1 MLQYIVP
8 ATGLLF
14 TLENILW
21 INIGVFV
28 GSVFAA
34 IPGLSVI
41 LCVILFLPVTYTMT
55 AIPGMMFL
63 LGIYC
68 AGGYGG
74 SVSAILI
81 NTPGTPHAA
90 ATMLDGHP
98 LSRQGRTKVALKI
111 ALYAST
117 FGGVFSALMLLFLGP
132 QVAKIAAQ
140 LGTAEY
146 FMVCVFGLTII
157 AGVSGKSII
166 RGLVSACL
174 GLLISCVGTDPMTSY
189 DRFTFGIPRLYLGL
203 DLAVCLIGLFALVE
217 ILAKAEKKLGELR
230 LDTAKM
236 HDDGKITRQ
245 EFKRMIRPVL
255 MSSLIGVMVGIVP
268 GTGASEASWFSYNTA
283 KNLSKHPEEFG
294 KGSVEGIAA
303 AESANNAVTD
313 ATLIPL
319 LTLGIPGDGT
329 VAIMLSA
336 LMINGLNPGLSL
348 FTTDGDIMYAIMLGL
363 ILVNIFMLIQGKF
376 LTTLFAKV
384 VSIPQEILT
393 PIIVIFCFAG
403 AYSVNENYF
412 DVAVALVFGA
422 LAWVLRKLD
431 LPPVPI
437 LLGLVL
443 GRMTETN
450 FRRALLISNGD
461 PSIFL
466 QSIYCKI
473 FLALI
478 IIAVAAIVRGKLKEQ
493 KAAKIAAAA
502 QKENN

>member
-1 MLQYIVP
+1 MLQYIAP

-21 INIGVFV
+21 INLGVFI

-41 LCVILFLPVTYTMT
+41 LCVILFLPVTYSMT

-98 LSRQGRTKVALKI
+98 LSEKGRTKAALKI

-117 FGGVFSALMLLFLGP
+117 FGGIFSALMLLFLGP
-132 QVAKIAAQ
+132 QVARVAAQ

-157 AGVSGKSII
+157 AGVSGKSMIK
-166 RGLVSACL
+166 GLISACL
-174 GLLISCVGTDPMTSY
+174 GLLISCVGSDPMTSY
-189 DRFTFGIPRLYLGL
+189 DRFTFGVSRLYLGL

-217 ILAKAEKKLGELR
+217 IMSKAEKR
-230 LDTAKM
+230 LDRLNLDTTQIK
-236 HDDGKITRQ
+236 DDGVITK
-245 EFKRMIRPVL
+245 EEYKRMARPVL
-255 MSSLIGVMVGIVP
+255 LSSIIGVMVGIIP

-283 KNLSKHPEEFG
+283 KNMSKHPEEFG
-294 KGSVEGIAA
+294 HGSVEGIAA
-303 AESANNAVTD
+303 AESANNAVTG

-348 FTTDGDIMYAIMLGL
+348 FTSDGDIMYAIMLGL
-363 ILVNIFMLIQGKF
+363 ILVNLFMLLQGKF
-376 LTTLFAKV
+376 LTKLFAKV

-403 AYSVNENYF
+403 AYSVNKNYF
-412 DVAVALVFGA
+412 DVSVALVFA
-422 LAWVLRKLD
+422 VIAWVLRKLD
-431 LPPVPI
+431 MPAVPI
-437 LLGLVL
+437 LLGMVL
-443 GRMTETN
+443 GNMTETN
-450 FRRALLISNGD
+450 FRRALLISDGS
-461 PSIFL
+461 PSIFFS
-466 QSIYCKI
+466 SIYCII
-473 FLALI
+473 FLVLI
-478 IIAVAAIVRGKLKEQ
+478 VVAVGAIVRGKLKERQ
-493 KAAKIAAAA
+493 AA
-502 QKENN
+502 QTAGKEH

>member
-1 MLQYIVP
+1 MLQYIIP

-21 INIGVFV
+21 INIGVFI

-41 LCVILFLPVTYTMT
+41 LCVILFLPVTYSMT

-98 LSRQGRTKVALKI
+98 LSQQGRTKVALKI

-157 AGVSGKSII
+157 AGVSGKSMIK
-166 RGLVSACL
+166 GLISACL
-174 GLLISCVGTDPMTSY
+174 GLLISCVGSDPMTSY
-189 DRFTFGIPRLYLGL
+189 DRFTFGISRLYLGL
-203 DLAVCLIGLFALVE
+203 DLAICLIGLFALVE
-217 ILAKAEKKLGELR
+217 IMAKAERR
-230 LDTAKM
+230 LDRLNLDTTQIK
-236 HDDGKITRQ
+236 DDGVITKA
-245 EFKRMIRPVL
+245 EYKRMARPVL
-255 MSSLIGVMVGIVP
+255 ISSIIGVLVGIIP

-283 KNLSKHPEEFG
+283 KNMSKHPEEFG
-294 KGSVEGIAA
+294 HGSVEGIAA
-303 AESANNAVTD
+303 AESANNAVTG

-348 FTTDGDIMYAIMLGL
+348 FTTQGDIMYAIMLGL
-363 ILVNIFMLIQGKF
+363 ILVNIFMCLQGKF
-376 LTTLFAKV
+376 LTSLFAKV

-412 DVAVALVFGA
+412 DVGVALIFGA
-422 LAWVLRKLD
+422 LAWILRKLE

-443 GRMTETN
+443 GSMTETN
-450 FRRALLISNGD
+450 FRRALLISNGS
-461 PSIFL
+461 PSIFFS
-466 QSIYCKI
+466 SIYCII
-473 FLALI
+473 FLVLI
-478 IIAVAAIVRGKLKEQ
+478 VAAVGTIVRGKVKER
-493 KAAKIAAAA
+493 KAAT
-502 QKENN
+502 QKED

>member
-1 MLQYIVP
+1 
-8 ATGLLF
+8 
-14 TLENILW
+14 
-21 INIGVFV
+21 
-28 GSVFAA
+28 
-34 IPGLSVI
+34 
-41 LCVILFLPVTYTMT
+41 MT

-98 LSRQGRTKVALKI
+98 LSEKGRTKAALKI

-117 FGGVFSALMLLFLGP
+117 FGGIFSALMLLFLGP
-132 QVAKIAAQ
+132 QVARVAAQ

-157 AGVSGKSII
+157 AGVSGKSMIK
-166 RGLVSACL
+166 GLISACL
-174 GLLISCVGTDPMTSY
+174 GLLISCVGSDPMTSY
-189 DRFTFGIPRLYLGL
+189 DRFTFGVSRLYLGL

-217 ILAKAEKKLGELR
+217 IMSKAEKR
-230 LDTAKM
+230 LDRLNLDATQIK
-236 HDDGKITRQ
+236 DDGVITK
-245 EFKRMIRPVL
+245 EEYKRMARPVL
-255 MSSLIGVMVGIVP
+255 LSSIIGVMVGIIP

-283 KNLSKHPEEFG
+283 KNMSKHPEEFG
-294 KGSVEGIAA
+294 HGSVEGIAA
-303 AESANNAVTD
+303 AESANNAVTG

-348 FTTDGDIMYAIMLGL
+348 FTTQGDIMYAIMLGL
-363 ILVNIFMLIQGKF
+363 ILVNIFMLLQGKF
-376 LTTLFAKV
+376 LTSLFAKV

-412 DVAVALVFGA
+412 DVGIALIFGM
-422 LAWVLRKLD
+422 LAWILRKLE

-443 GRMTETN
+443 GSMTETN
-450 FRRALLISNGD
+450 FRRALLISNGS
-461 PSIFL
+461 PKIFFSSVYCIIFL
-466 QSIYCKI
+466 VLIL
-473 FLALI
+473 LA
-478 IIAVAAIVRGKLKEQ
+478 VGTIVRGKMKERN
-493 KAAKIAAAA
+493 A
-502 QKENN
+502 QKEA

>member
-1 MLQYIVP
+1 MLQYIAP

-21 INIGVFV
+21 INIGVFI

-41 LCVILFLPVTYTMT
+41 LCVILFLPVTYSMT

-98 LSRQGRTKVALKI
+98 LSEKGRTKAALKI

-117 FGGVFSALMLLFLGP
+117 FGGIFSALMLLFLGP
-132 QVAKIAAQ
+132 QVARVAAQ

-157 AGVSGKSII
+157 AGVSGKSMIK
-166 RGLVSACL
+166 GLISACL
-174 GLLISCVGTDPMTSY
+174 GLLISCVGSDPMTSY
-189 DRFTFGIPRLYLGL
+189 DRFTFGVSRLYLGL

-217 ILAKAEKKLGELR
+217 IMSKAEKRLDRLN
-230 LDTAKM
+230 LDTAQIK
-236 HDDGKITRQ
+236 DDGVITKS
-245 EFKRMIRPVL
+245 EYKRMVRPVL
-255 MSSLIGVMVGIVP
+255 LSSIIGVMVGIIP

-283 KNLSKHPEEFG
+283 KNMSKHPEEFG
-294 KGSVEGIAA
+294 HGSVEGIAA
-303 AESANNAVTD
+303 AESANNAVTG

-348 FTTDGDIMYAIMLGL
+348 FTTQGDIMYAIMLGL
-363 ILVNIFMLIQGKF
+363 ILVNIFMLLQGKF
-376 LTTLFAKV
+376 LTSLFAKV

-412 DVAVALVFGA
+412 DVGIALIFGI
-422 LAWVLRKLD
+422 LAWILRKLE

-443 GRMTETN
+443 GSMTETN
-450 FRRALLISNGD
+450 FRRALLISNGN
-461 PSIFL
+461 PKIFFSSVYCIIFL
-466 QSIYCKI
+466 VLIL
-473 FLALI
+473 LA
-478 IIAVAAIVRGKLKEQ
+478 VGTIVRGKMKERST
-493 KAAKIAAAA
+493 
-502 QKENN
+502 QKEA

>member
-1 MLQYIVP
+1 MLEFIGP
-8 ATGLLF
+8 ASGLLF
-14 TLENILW
+14 TIENILW
-21 INIGVFV
+21 INIGVFI

-34 IPGLSVI
+34 IPGLTVI
-41 LCVILFLPVTYTMT
+41 LCVILFLPFTYQMT

-98 LSRQGRTKVALKI
+98 LSEQGRTKAALKI

-132 QVAKIAAQ
+132 QVARVAAQ

-146 FMVCVFGLTII
+146 FMVCLFGLTII
-157 AGVSGKSII
+157 AGVSGKSMIKGII
-166 RGLVSACL
+166 SACI
-174 GLLISCVGTDPMTSY
+174 GLLLSCVGTDPMTGY
-189 DRFTFGIPRLYLGL
+189 DRLTFGIGRLYMGL

-217 ILAKAEKKLGELR
+217 ILAKAELKPDALH
-230 LDTAKM
+230 LDTKKM
-236 HDDGKITRQ
+236 EDNGVITK
-245 EFKRMIRPVL
+245 EEYKRIVRPVL
-255 MSSLIGVMVGIVP
+255 LSSLIGSLVGIIP

-283 KNLSKHPEEFG
+283 KNMSKHPEEFG
-294 KGSVEGIAA
+294 HGSVEGIAA
-303 AESANNAVTD
+303 AESANNAVTG

-363 ILVNIFMLIQGKF
+363 ILVNLFMLLQGRF
-376 LTTLFAKV
+376 LTRLFAKV

-403 AYSVNENYF
+403 AYSVNKNYF
-412 DVAVALVFGA
+412 DVAVALVFA
-422 LAWVLRKLD
+422 IIAWVLRKLD
-431 LPPVPI
+431 MPAVPI
-437 LLGLVL
+437 LLGMVL
-443 GRMTETN
+443 GNMTETN
-450 FRRALLISNGD
+450 FRRALLISNGN
-461 PSIFL
+461 PSIFFS
-466 QSIYCKI
+466 SIYCII
-473 FLALI
+473 FLVLI
-478 IIAVAAIVRGKLKEQ
+478 VVAVGTIVRGKLNER
-493 KAAKIAAAA
+493 KAAQTAG
-502 QKENN
+502 KEH

>member
-1 MLQYIVP
+1 MMQYIVP

-98 LSRQGRTKVALKI
+98 LSEQGRTKAALKI

-132 QVAKIAAQ
+132 QVAKVAAQ

-146 FMVCVFGLTII
+146 FIVCVFGLTII

-166 RGLVSACL
+166 RGLISACL

-189 DRFTFGIPRLYLGL
+189 DRFTFGISRLYLGL
-203 DLAVCLIGLFALVE
+203 DLAICLIGLFALVE
-217 ILAKAEKKLGELR
+217 ILAKAEKRLGSLN
-230 LDTAKM
+230 LDTTKIK
-236 HDDGKITRQ
+236 DDGKITR
-245 EFKRMIRPVL
+245 EEYKRMARPVI
-255 MSSLIGVMVGIVP
+255 MSSIIGVMVGIIP

-283 KNLSKHPEEFG
+283 KNLSRHPEEFG
-294 KGSVEGIAA
+294 HGSVEGIAA
-303 AESANNAVTD
+303 AESANNAVTG

-348 FTTDGDIMYAIMLGL
+348 FTTDGDIMYAIRLGL
-363 ILVNIFMLIQGKF
+363 ILVNLFMLLQGKF

-412 DVAVALVFGA
+412 DVGVALIFGV

-443 GRMTETN
+443 GSMTETN
-450 FRRALLISNGD
+450 FRRALLISDGS
-461 PSIFL
+461 PSIFF

-478 IIAVAAIVRGKLKEQ
+478 VVALAAIIRGKLKEA
-493 KAAKIAAAA
+493 KAAKAAV
-502 QKENN
+502 QKEDN

>member
-98 LSRQGRTKVALKI
+98 LSRQGRTKAALKI

-174 GLLISCVGTDPMTSY
+174 GLLISCIGTDPMTSY

-303 AESANNAVTD
+303 AESANNAVTG

-461 PSIFL
+461 ASIFL

>member
-1 MLQYIVP
+1 MMQYLIP
-8 ATGLLF
+8 ATELLF

-21 INIGVFV
+21 INIGVFI

-41 LCVILFLPVTYTMT
+41 LCVILFLPVTYTMS

-98 LSRQGRTKVALKI
+98 LSKQGRTKAALKI

-132 QVAKIAAQ
+132 QVARMAAK
-140 LGTAEY
+140 LGTPEY

-166 RGLVSACL
+166 HGLISACL
-174 GLLISCVGTDPMTSY
+174 GLFISCIGSDPMTSY
-189 DRFTFGIPRLYLGL
+189 DRFTFGISRLYLGM

-217 ILAKAEKKLGELR
+217 IMAKSERR
-230 LDTAKM
+230 LDSLKLDAAKIK
-236 HDDGKITRQ
+236 DDGKITK
-245 EFKRMIRPVL
+245 EEYKRMIRPVI
-255 MSSLIGVMVGIVP
+255 MSSIIGSLVGIIP
-268 GTGASEASWFSYNTA
+268 GTGASEASWFSYSQA
-283 KNLSKHPEEFG
+283 KNMSKHPEEFG
-294 KGSVEGIAA
+294 HGSVEGIAA
-303 AESANNAVTD
+303 AESANNAVTG

-363 ILVNIFMLIQGKF
+363 ILVNLFMLLQGKF
-376 LTTLFAKV
+376 LTSLFAKV

-403 AYSVNENYF
+403 AYSVNGNYF
-412 DVAVALVFGA
+412 DVGIALVFA
-422 LAWVLRKLD
+422 VLAWILRKLD
-431 LPPVPI
+431 LPAVPI
-437 LLGLVL
+437 LLGMVL
-443 GRMTETN
+443 GSMTETN
-450 FRRALLISNGD
+450 FRRALLISNGN
-461 PSIFL
+461 PGIFFSSIF
-466 QSIYCKI
+466 CWI
-473 FLALI
+473 FVALI
-478 IIAVAAIVRGKLKEQ
+478 IFAVAAIVRGKIKEQ
-493 KAAKIAAAA
+493 KAAKGAR
-502 QKENN
+502 

>member
-1 MLQYIVP
+1 MLQYIAP

-21 INIGVFV
+21 INIGVFI

-41 LCVILFLPVTYTMT
+41 LCVILFLPVTYSMT

-98 LSRQGRTKVALKI
+98 LSEQGRTKAALKI

-117 FGGVFSALMLLFLGP
+117 FGGIFSALMLLFLGP
-132 QVAKIAAQ
+132 QVARVAAQ

-157 AGVSGKSII
+157 AGVSGKSMIK
-166 RGLVSACL
+166 GLISACL
-174 GLLISCVGTDPMTSY
+174 GLLISCVGSDPMTSY
-189 DRFTFGIPRLYLGL
+189 DRFTFGVSRLYLGL

-217 ILAKAEKKLGELR
+217 IMSKAEKRLDRLN
-230 LDTAKM
+230 LDTAQIK
-236 HDDGKITRQ
+236 DDGVITKS
-245 EFKRMIRPVL
+245 EYKRMVRPVL
-255 MSSLIGVMVGIVP
+255 LSSIIGVMVGIIP

-283 KNLSKHPEEFG
+283 KNMSKHPEEFG
-294 KGSVEGIAA
+294 HGSVEGIAA
-303 AESANNAVTD
+303 AESANNAVTG

-348 FTTDGDIMYAIMLGL
+348 FTTQGDIMYAIMLGL
-363 ILVNIFMLIQGKF
+363 ILVNIFMLLQGKF
-376 LTTLFAKV
+376 LTSLFAKV

-412 DVAVALVFGA
+412 DVGIALIFGI
-422 LAWVLRKLD
+422 LAWILRKLE

-443 GRMTETN
+443 GSMTETN
-450 FRRALLISNGD
+450 FRRALLISNGN
-461 PSIFL
+461 PKIFFSSVYCIIFL
-466 QSIYCKI
+466 VLIL
-473 FLALI
+473 LA
-478 IIAVAAIVRGKLKEQ
+478 VGTIVRGKMKERN
-493 KAAKIAAAA
+493 A
-502 QKENN
+502 QKEE

>member
-1 MLQYIVP
+1 
-8 ATGLLF
+8 
-14 TLENILW
+14 
-21 INIGVFV
+21 
-28 GSVFAA
+28 
-34 IPGLSVI
+34 
-41 LCVILFLPVTYTMT
+41 
-55 AIPGMMFL
+55 
-63 LGIYC
+63 
-68 AGGYGG
+68 
-74 SVSAILI
+74 
-81 NTPGTPHAA
+81 
-90 ATMLDGHP
+90 MLDGHP
-98 LSRQGRTKVALKI
+98 LSRQGRTKAALKI

-303 AESANNAVTD
+303 AESANNAVTG

-461 PSIFL
+461 ASIFL

-502 QKENN
+502 QKEND

>member
-1 MLQYIVP
+1 MLEHIIP

-21 INIGVFV
+21 INIGVFI

-41 LCVILFLPVTYTMT
+41 LCVILFLPVTYSMT

-98 LSRQGRTKVALKI
+98 LSEQGRTKAALKI

-132 QVAKIAAQ
+132 QVAKVAAQ

-157 AGVSGKSII
+157 AGVSGKSMIK
-166 RGLVSACL
+166 GLISACL
-174 GLLISCVGTDPMTSY
+174 GLLISCVGSDPMTSY
-189 DRFTFGIPRLYLGL
+189 DRFTFGISRLYLGL
-203 DLAVCLIGLFALVE
+203 DLAICLIGLFALVE
-217 ILAKAEKKLGELR
+217 IMAKAERR
-230 LDTAKM
+230 LDRLNLDTTQIK
-236 HDDGKITRQ
+236 DDGVITKA
-245 EFKRMIRPVL
+245 EYKRMARPVL
-255 MSSLIGVMVGIVP
+255 ISSIIGVMVGIIP

-283 KNLSKHPEEFG
+283 KNMSKHPEEFG
-294 KGSVEGIAA
+294 HGSVEGIAA
-303 AESANNAVTD
+303 AESANNAVTG

-348 FTTDGDIMYAIMLGL
+348 FTTQGDIMYAIMLGL
-363 ILVNIFMLIQGKF
+363 ILVNLFMCLQGKF

-403 AYSVNENYF
+403 AYSVNGNYF
-412 DVAVALVFGA
+412 DVGVALIFGI
-422 LAWVLRKLD
+422 LAWVLRKLE

-443 GRMTETN
+443 GSMTETN
-450 FRRALLISNGD
+450 FRRALLISNGN
-461 PSIFL
+461 PSIFF
-466 QSIYCKI
+466 SSVYCII
-473 FLALI
+473 FLVLI
-478 IIAVAAIVRGKLKEQ
+478 VAAVGTIVRGKMNEK
-493 KAAKIAAAA
+493 KASA
-502 QKENN
+502 QKEDEHHAQ

>member
-98 LSRQGRTKVALKI
+98 LSRQGRTKAALKI

-174 GLLISCVGTDPMTSY
+174 GLLISCIGTDPMTSY

-245 EFKRMIRPVL
+245 EYKRMIRPVL
-255 MSSLIGVMVGIVP
+255 MSSIIGVMVGIIP

-294 KGSVEGIAA
+294 HGSVEGIAA
-303 AESANNAVTD
+303 AESANNAVTG

-363 ILVNIFMLIQGKF
+363 ILVNLFMFIQGRF

-412 DVAVALVFGA
+412 DVAVALVFGV
-422 LAWVLRKLD
+422 LAWILRKLD

-461 PSIFL
+461 ASIFL

>member
-1 MLQYIVP
+1 MLEFIGP
-8 ATGLLF
+8 ASGLLF
-14 TLENILW
+14 TLENIFW
-21 INIGVFV
+21 INIGVFI

-34 IPGLSVI
+34 IPGLTVI
-41 LCVILFLPVTYTMT
+41 LCVILFLPLTYQMT

-98 LSRQGRTKVALKI
+98 LSKQGRTKAALKI

-117 FGGVFSALMLLFLGP
+117 FGGIFSALMLLFLGP
-132 QVAKIAAQ
+132 QVARVAAQ

-146 FMVCVFGLTII
+146 FMVCLFGLTII
-157 AGVSGKSII
+157 AGVSGKSMIKGII
-166 RGLVSACL
+166 SACI
-174 GLLISCVGTDPMTSY
+174 GLLLSCIGTDPMTGY
-189 DRFTFGIPRLYLGL
+189 DRLTFGIGRLYMGL

-217 ILAKAEKKLGELR
+217 ILAKAELKPDALR
-230 LDTAKM
+230 LDAKKM
-236 HDDGKITRQ
+236 EDNGVITK
-245 EFKRMIRPVL
+245 EEYKRIARPVL
-255 MSSLIGVMVGIVP
+255 LSSIIGSLVGIIP

-283 KNLSKHPEEFG
+283 KNMSKHPEEFG
-294 KGSVEGIAA
+294 HGSVEGIAA
-303 AESANNAVTD
+303 AEAANNAVTG

-363 ILVNIFMLIQGKF
+363 ILVNLFMLLQGKF
-376 LTTLFAKV
+376 LTRLFAKV

-393 PIIVIFCFAG
+393 PVIVIFCFAG
-403 AYSVNENYF
+403 AYSVNKNYF
-412 DVAVALVFGA
+412 DVAVALVFA
-422 LAWVLRKLD
+422 IIAWVLRKLD
-431 LPPVPI
+431 MPAVPI
-437 LLGLVL
+437 LLGMVL
-443 GRMTETN
+443 GNMTETN
-450 FRRALLISNGD
+450 FRRALLISNGN
-461 PSIFL
+461 PSIFFS
-466 QSIYCKI
+466 SIYCII
-473 FLALI
+473 FLVLI
-478 IIAVAAIVRGKLKEQ
+478 VVAVGTIVRGKLNER
-493 KAAKIAAAA
+493 KAAQAAG
-502 QKENN
+502 KEH

>member
-1 MLQYIVP
+1 MLQYIAP

-21 INIGVFV
+21 INIGVFI

-41 LCVILFLPVTYTMT
+41 LCVILFLPVTYSMT

-98 LSRQGRTKVALKI
+98 LSEQGRTKAALKI

-117 FGGVFSALMLLFLGP
+117 FGGIFSALMLLFLGP
-132 QVAKIAAQ
+132 QVARVAAQ

-157 AGVSGKSII
+157 AGVSGKSMIK
-166 RGLVSACL
+166 GLISACL
-174 GLLISCVGTDPMTSY
+174 GLLISCVGSDPMTSY
-189 DRFTFGIPRLYLGL
+189 DRFTFGISRLYLGL

-217 ILAKAEKKLGELR
+217 IMSKAEKR
-230 LDTAKM
+230 LDRLNLDTTQIK
-236 HDDGKITRQ
+236 DDGVITKA
-245 EFKRMIRPVL
+245 EYKRMARPVL
-255 MSSLIGVMVGIVP
+255 LSSIIGVMVGIIP

-283 KNLSKHPEEFG
+283 KNMSKHPEEFG
-294 KGSVEGIAA
+294 HGSVEGIAA
-303 AESANNAVTD
+303 AESANNAVTG

-348 FTTDGDIMYAIMLGL
+348 FTTQGNIMYAIMLGL
-363 ILVNIFMLIQGKF
+363 ILVNIFMLLQGKF

-403 AYSVNENYF
+403 AYSVNENFF
-412 DVAVALVFGA
+412 DVGVALIFGM
-422 LAWVLRKLD
+422 LAWILRKLE

-443 GRMTETN
+443 GSMTETN
-450 FRRALLISNGD
+450 FRRALLISNGS
-461 PSIFL
+461 PKIFFSSVYCIIFL
-466 QSIYCKI
+466 VLIL
-473 FLALI
+473 LA
-478 IIAVAAIVRGKLKEQ
+478 VGAIVRGKMKERNT
-493 KAAKIAAAA
+493 
-502 QKENN
+502 QKEN

>member
-1 MLQYIVP
+1 MLEFIAP
-8 ATGLLF
+8 ASALLF

-21 INIGVFV
+21 INLGVFI
-28 GSVFAA
+28 GAVFAA
-34 IPGLSVI
+34 VPGLSVI
-41 LCVILFLPVTYTMT
+41 LCVILFLPLTYQLS

-98 LSRQGRTKVALKI
+98 LSQKGRTKAALKI

-132 QVAKIAAQ
+132 QVAKVAAQ

-146 FMVCVFGLTII
+146 FMVCLFGLTII
-157 AGVSGKSII
+157 AGVSGKSML
-166 RGLVSACL
+166 RGLVAACL
-174 GLLISCVGTDPMTSY
+174 GLLISCIGADPMTSY

-203 DLAVCLIGLFALVE
+203 DLAICLIGLFALVE
-217 ILAKAEKKLGELR
+217 ILAKSEKIKGMHLDARKVKDNGE
-230 LDTAKM
+230 
-236 HDDGKITRQ
+236 ITKDER
-245 EFKRMIRPVL
+245 KRMVRPTIL
-255 MSSLIGVMVGIVP
+255 SSLIGVMVGIIP

-283 KNLSKHPEEFG
+283 KNMSKHPEEFG
-294 KGSVEGIAA
+294 HGSVEGIAA
-303 AESANNAVTD
+303 AEAANNAVTG

-363 ILVNIFMLIQGKF
+363 ILVNLFMLLQGKL
-376 LTTLFAKV
+376 LTRLFAKV

-403 AYSVNENYF
+403 AYSVNKNYF
-412 DVAVALVFGA
+412 DVGVTLVFA
-422 LAWVLRKLD
+422 AIAWLLRKLE
-431 LPPVPI
+431 LPAVPI
-437 LLGLVL
+437 LLGMVL
-443 GRMTETN
+443 GNMTETN
-450 FRRALLISNGD
+450 FRRALQISNGN
-461 PSIFL
+461 PSVFL
-466 QSIYCKI
+466 GSIYCII
-473 FLALI
+473 FLVLI
-478 IIAVAAIVRGKLKEQ
+478 CVAVGTIIRGKIKER
-493 KAAKIAAAA
+493 KA
-502 QKENN
+502 QK

>member
-1 MLQYIVP
+1 MLEFIGP
-8 ATGLLF
+8 ASGLLF
-14 TLENILW
+14 TLENIFW
-21 INIGVFV
+21 INIGVFI

-34 IPGLSVI
+34 IPGLTVI
-41 LCVILFLPVTYTMT
+41 LCVILFLPLTYQMT

-98 LSRQGRTKVALKI
+98 LSKQGRTKAALKI

-117 FGGVFSALMLLFLGP
+117 FGGIFSALMLLFLGP
-132 QVAKIAAQ
+132 QVARVAAQ

-146 FMVCVFGLTII
+146 FMVCLFGLTII
-157 AGVSGKSII
+157 AGVSGKSMIKGII
-166 RGLVSACL
+166 SACI
-174 GLLISCVGTDPMTSY
+174 GLLLSCIGTDPMTGY
-189 DRFTFGIPRLYLGL
+189 DRLTFGIGRLYMGL

-217 ILAKAEKKLGELR
+217 ILAKAELKPDALR
-230 LDTAKM
+230 LDAKKM
-236 HDDGKITRQ
+236 EDNGVITKD
-245 EFKRMIRPVL
+245 EYKRMVRPVL
-255 MSSLIGVMVGIVP
+255 LSSIIGSLVGIIP

-283 KNLSKHPEEFG
+283 KNMSKHPEEFG
-294 KGSVEGIAA
+294 HGSVEGIAA
-303 AESANNAVTD
+303 AEAANNAVTG

-363 ILVNIFMLIQGKF
+363 ILVNLFMLLQGKF
-376 LTTLFAKV
+376 LTRLFAKV

-393 PIIVIFCFAG
+393 PVIVIFCFAG
-403 AYSVNENYF
+403 AYSVNKNYF
-412 DVAVALVFGA
+412 DVAVALVFA
-422 LAWVLRKLD
+422 IIAWVLRRLD
-431 LPPVPI
+431 MPAVPI
-437 LLGLVL
+437 LLGMVL
-443 GRMTETN
+443 GNMTETN
-450 FRRALLISNGD
+450 FRRALHISDGN
-461 PSIFL
+461 PAIFFS
-466 QSIYCKI
+466 SIYCII
-473 FLALI
+473 FLVLI
-478 IIAVAAIVRGKLKEQ
+478 VVAVGTIARSKLNER
-493 KAAKIAAAA
+493 KAAQAAG
-502 QKENN
+502 KEH

>member
-1 MLQYIVP
+1 
-8 ATGLLF
+8 
-14 TLENILW
+14 
-21 INIGVFV
+21 
-28 GSVFAA
+28 
-34 IPGLSVI
+34 
-41 LCVILFLPVTYTMT
+41 
-55 AIPGMMFL
+55 
-63 LGIYC
+63 
-68 AGGYGG
+68 
-74 SVSAILI
+74 
-81 NTPGTPHAA
+81 
-90 ATMLDGHP
+90 MLDGHP
-98 LSRQGRTKVALKI
+98 LSRQGRTKAALKI

-203 DLAVCLIGLFALVE
+203 DLAVCLIGLFALAE

-303 AESANNAVTD
+303 AESANNAVTG

-461 PSIFL
+461 ASIFL

-502 QKENN
+502 QKEND

>member
-1 MLQYIVP
+1 MMQYLIP

-21 INIGVFV
+21 INIGVFI

-41 LCVILFLPVTYTMT
+41 LCVILFLPVTYTMS

-98 LSRQGRTKVALKI
+98 LSKQGRTKAALKI

-132 QVAKIAAQ
+132 QVARMAAK
-140 LGTAEY
+140 LGTPEY

-166 RGLVSACL
+166 RGLISACL
-174 GLLISCVGTDPMTSY
+174 GLFISCIGSDPMTSY
-189 DRFTFGIPRLYLGL
+189 DRFTFGISRLYLGM

-217 ILAKAEKKLGELR
+217 IMAKSERRLDSLK
-230 LDTAKM
+230 LDTAKIK
-236 HDDGKITRQ
+236 DDGKITK
-245 EFKRMIRPVL
+245 EEYKRMIRPVI
-255 MSSLIGVMVGIVP
+255 MSSIIGSLVGIIP
-268 GTGASEASWFSYNTA
+268 GTGASEASWFSYSQA
-283 KNLSKHPEEFG
+283 KNMSKHPEEFG
-294 KGSVEGIAA
+294 HGSVEGIAA
-303 AESANNAVTD
+303 AESANNAVTG

-363 ILVNIFMLIQGKF
+363 ILVNLFMLLQGKF
-376 LTTLFAKV
+376 LTSLFAKV

-403 AYSVNENYF
+403 AYSVNGNYF
-412 DVAVALVFGA
+412 DVGIALVFA
-422 LAWVLRKLD
+422 VLAWILRKLD
-431 LPPVPI
+431 LPAVPI
-437 LLGLVL
+437 LLGMVL
-443 GRMTETN
+443 GSMTETN
-450 FRRALLISNGD
+450 FRRALLISNGN
-461 PSIFL
+461 PGIFFSSIF
-466 QSIYCKI
+466 CWI
-473 FLALI
+473 FVALI
-478 IIAVAAIVRGKLKEQ
+478 IFAVAAIVRGKIKEQ
-493 KAAKIAAAA
+493 KAAKSAR
-502 QKENN
+502 